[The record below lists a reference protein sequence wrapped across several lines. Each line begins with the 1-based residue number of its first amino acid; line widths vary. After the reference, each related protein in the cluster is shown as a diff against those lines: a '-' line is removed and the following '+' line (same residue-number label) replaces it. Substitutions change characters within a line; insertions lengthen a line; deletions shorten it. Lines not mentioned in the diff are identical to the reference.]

1 MAVTR
6 LRQALGRE
14 WWPAL
19 VVLVGYGALIALVLR
34 ANGGNPLAFAHLT
47 ERSDGL
53 HYYHIA
59 LDPLGAWRTVN
70 PFYYQRILYP
80 ALAALVALGQ
90 PGGVPW
96 GLVGVNL
103 AAITALTYLLS
114 HILRRAGRSPWWAL
128 LVSFHLGMFIPL
140 YYDLTE
146 PLSLC
151 LALAGL
157 WLVARGRYDWGGGV
171 LLLALLARETILF
184 AVLALLGYWLL
195 ERRFSLVVRAGALM
209 LGSYV
214 LWQALVWGLTGHL
227 GAEAGRLTYS
237 WIPFDRALHDDLGAG
252 AAAPW
257 PFLIQLGIPAG
268 LLLVA
273 VLTGRGAWR
282 GLAGLL
288 VLAHIVLVAYLPWPT
303 TTGFIHY
310 DRSGLG
316 LLLSA
321 LLLGAGPLALPGPPL
336 TGTVP
341 RLGRQVAYG
350 AVALSTIG
358 GWALLLARVQG
369 P

>member
-1 MAVTR
+1 MAFAR
-6 LRQALGRE
+6 LRQALARE

-34 ANGGNPLAFAHLT
+34 ANGGDPLAFAHLT
-47 ERSDGL
+47 ERSDGI

-90 PGGVPW
+90 PGVIGW

-103 AAITALTYLLS
+103 AAITALTTLLS

-157 WLVARGRYDWGGGV
+157 WLVARGRHGWGWGV

-184 AVLALLGYWLL
+184 FVLALLAYWLL
-195 ERRFSLVVRAGALM
+195 ERRLALALRAGAVM
-209 LGSYV
+209 LGGYA
-214 LWQALVWGLTGHL
+214 LWQTLVWALTGHL

-257 PFLIQLGIPAG
+257 PFLIQLGIPAM
-268 LLLVA
+268 LLLV
-273 VLTGRGAWR
+273 VLLTQRGAAR

-321 LLLGAGPLALPGPPL
+321 LLLGAGPLPLPIPAS
-336 TGTVP
+336 TGGLP
-341 RLGRQVAYG
+341 RLARPVVYG
-350 AVALSTIG
+350 AVALSTVG
-358 GWALLLARVQG
+358 GWVLLLTRVQG